1 MKPLP
6 PVHPFQ
12 VVQDWLKHMDKQAM
26 RHMPLVL
33 VGNTRTYKTIS
44 DKTFAVDPKNYIEI
58 NCANLVHEPN
68 LRCVKPFVRTVTYA
82 NVVMAQIV
90 E

>member
-6 PVHPFQ
+6 PVHPFPI
-12 VVQDWLKHMDKQAM
+12 VQDWLKHMDKQAM

-33 VGNTRTYKTIS
+33 DGETKTS
-44 DKTFAVDPKNYIEI
+44 KTTSCKTFVVDPKNYIEI

-68 LRCVKPFVRTVTYA
+68 LRCVKPFVRTVTCA
-82 NVVMAQIV
+82 DVVMDQIV